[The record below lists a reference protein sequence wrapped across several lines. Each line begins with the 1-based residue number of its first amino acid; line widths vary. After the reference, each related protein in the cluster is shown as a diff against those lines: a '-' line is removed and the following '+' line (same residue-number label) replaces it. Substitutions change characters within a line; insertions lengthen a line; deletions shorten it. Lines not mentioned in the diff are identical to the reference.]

1 MDRRA
6 SGSIGS
12 LKEETEIREE
22 KERERVKRELDE
34 RLMREQAEW
43 EKRRQGEIKRQKE
56 EHMTRFNKGPVLGSG
71 PKLVENTRFKIF
83 TIESHST
90 LPILDGALKIT
101 CGVTPLSIKARICTH
116 EDFAAVHASIMEN
129 NGVRL

>member
-1 MDRRA
+1 MT
-6 SGSIGS
+6 IN
-12 LKEETEIREE
+12 LIRG
-22 KERERVKRELDE
+22 
-34 RLMREQAEW
+34 
-43 EKRRQGEIKRQKE
+43 RRQNAEKWEPKLFTGGE
-56 EHMTRFNKGPVLGSG
+56 GPSLGSG
-71 PKLVENTRFKIF
+71 LKLGDNTGFKIF

-101 CGVTPLSIKARICTH
+101 CADTPLSVNARICTN